1 MPYND
6 ANEFAILGGA
16 PARDILDSTPG
27 FAGPLQ
33 SGADALRQSGASLGE
48 RYDAWTAANRQ
59 AARDFDS
66 NALGGSLQKAAK
78 DAKGPSGIERF
89 LTRGVYLLVGSIL
102 LVFGLVMLSRPAREG
117 IVEGV
122 AQGIREGMAD

>member
-33 SGADALRQSGASLGE
+33 SGADALQKQNATLKDFLFNPKVADNVLTGGKLQE
-48 RYDAWTAANRQ
+48 AA
-59 AARDFDS
+59 
-66 NALGGSLQKAAK
+66 QKAK
-78 DAKGPSGIERF
+78 EPSGIEKF
-89 LTRGVYLLVGSIL
+89 LARGVYLLVGSIL
-102 LVFGLVMLSRPAREG
+102 LVFGLVMLSKSATEG
-117 IVEGV
+117 AI
-122 AQGIREGMAD
+122 QGLKDVSN

>member
-33 SGADALRQSGASLGE
+33 SG
-48 RYDAWTAANRQ
+48 
-59 AARDFDS
+59 S
-66 NALGGSLQKAAK
+66 NALQKQSATLKDFLFNPKVADNVLTGGKLQEAAQA
-78 DAKGPSGIERF
+78 AKGPSGVEKF

-102 LVFGLVMLSRPAREG
+102 LVFGLVMLSRPVR
-117 IVEGV
+117 EGV
-122 AQGIREGMAD
+122 AEGAVEGLREAWNERA